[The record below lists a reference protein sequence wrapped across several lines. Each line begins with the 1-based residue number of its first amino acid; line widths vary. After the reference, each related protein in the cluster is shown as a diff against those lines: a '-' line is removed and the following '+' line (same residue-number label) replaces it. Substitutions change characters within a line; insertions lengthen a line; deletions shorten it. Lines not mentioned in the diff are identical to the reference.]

1 MRYLPWPAKA
11 TIIMTLTILAGL
23 SACSRSHAPLPVV
36 EDVDLQRYTGTWY
49 EIARL
54 PQFFQRGCYD
64 STADYVLLD
73 DRRLQ
78 VINSCQRVDDE
89 PRQATGIA
97 EVVDSSEPARLRVRF
112 DTWISRLL
120 PRLTE
125 GDYWILYLDE
135 NYQLA
140 MVGAPNR
147 DYLWFLARTPDISAR
162 DYALLE
168 EHATALGFAVDE
180 LHINRELRPQ

>member
-1 MRYLPWPAKA
+1 MALLIASLF
-11 TIIMTLTILAGL
+11 TLGL
-23 SACSRSHAPLPVV
+23 NACSRTYEPLPVV
-36 EDVDLQRYTGTWY
+36 DDVDLQRYTGTWY

-54 PQFFQRGCYD
+54 PQFFQRACYD

-73 DRRLQ
+73 EQRLQ
-78 VINSCQRVDDE
+78 VINSCQREGDE

-97 EVVDSSEPARLRVRF
+97 EVVDSSDPARLEVQF
-112 DTWISRLL
+112 DTWINRFL
-120 PRLTE
+120 PRLTR

-135 NYQLA
+135 DYQLA

-162 DYALLE
+162 EYALLE
-168 EHATALGFAVDE
+168 EHAAALGFAVDE
-180 LHINRELRPQ
+180 LRINRELRPQ

>member
-1 MRYLPWPAKA
+1 MRYLSAPTMALLIA
-11 TIIMTLTILAGL
+11 SLCTLGL
-23 SACSRSHAPLPVV
+23 SACSRTYEPLPVV

-73 DRRLQ
+73 AQRLQ
-78 VINSCQRVDDE
+78 VINSCQREGDE

-97 EVVDSSEPARLRVRF
+97 EVVDSSDPARLKVQF

-120 PRLTE
+120 PRLTR
-125 GDYWILYLDE
+125 GDYWILYLDDD
-135 NYQLA
+135 YQLA

-162 DYALLE
+162 EYALLE
-168 EHATALGFAVDE
+168 EHAAALGFAVDE
-180 LHINRELRPQ
+180 LRINRELRPQ